1 MRSKCCWL
9 CHRWCNW
16 DKSWSLPSQ
25 FHLLVWSCGLIWDV
39 WWGIP
44 RTLNPVDLG
53 WRHAGMWTSCASRI
67 CLWGHV
73 GLWDRRSVGIS
84 HRGGFVGTSHR
95 DRACVGIS
103 HSAWVV
109 GTSHRSGVFDTAYSL
124 GGQMFL
130 PDIFPTLS
138 HTCFIGVSEKAC
150 MNCCHRV
157 VVTALSLLVVPGI
170 IVI

>member
-103 HSAWVV
+103 HSAWFV
-109 GTSHRSGVFDTAYSL
+109 GTSHRSGVFDTAYSSDSDASRTRPHGIL
-124 GGQMFL
+124 ANLCPLSQLKMGCA
-130 PDIFPTLS
+130 PNTLQ
-138 HTCFIGVSEKAC
+138 
-150 MNCCHRV
+150 
-157 VVTALSLLVVPGI
+157 
-170 IVI
+170 

>member
-1 MRSKCCWL
+1 MESVLILFPVGIRPQPDAHLLRYQNPFCYTSDPWSSIAVLWQPLWYVYFCLVALPTQSKCCWL
-9 CHRWCNW
+9 CHWWCNW
-16 DKSWSLPSQ
+16 DKGWSLPSQ

-84 HRGGFVGTSHR
+84 HRGG
-95 DRACVGIS
+95 
-103 HSAWVV
+103 VV
-109 GTSHRSGVFDTAYSL
+109 GTSHRCVFWDT
-124 GGQMFL
+124 
-130 PDIFPTLS
+130 
-138 HTCFIGVSEKAC
+138 
-150 MNCCHRV
+150 N
-157 VVTALSLLVVPGI
+157 
-170 IVI
+170 